1 MGKIEVGNPATS
13 ACMGSASF
21 VFREEAE
28 EEAYPLNILDTQN
41 MLIEWDGDCL
51 LKVVTHREVCSNK
64 RSSQLVLVSLRK
76 QWKRPSSGIIICV
89 P

>member
-1 MGKIEVGNPATS
+1 MISDRSMEGLCQKKGKTKWATRYLRVY
-13 ACMGSASF
+13 GKRLF

-51 LKVVTHREVCSNK
+51 LKVVTHREV
-64 RSSQLVLVSLRK
+64 RAT
-76 QWKRPSSGIIICV
+76 SGRHN
-89 P
+89 

>member
-1 MGKIEVGNPATS
+1 MEGLCQKKGKTKWATRYLRVY
-13 ACMGSASF
+13 GKRVF

-51 LKVVTHREVCSNK
+51 LKVVTHREVRAARGCHS
-64 RSSQLVLVSLRK
+64 
-76 QWKRPSSGIIICV
+76 
-89 P
+89 

>member
-1 MGKIEVGNPATS
+1 MPEEGENEVGNRYLRVY
-13 ACMGSASF
+13 GKRVF

-51 LKVVTHREVCSNK
+51 LKVVTHREVCATRGRHN
-64 RSSQLVLVSLRK
+64 
-76 QWKRPSSGIIICV
+76 
-89 P
+89 